1 VIGPL
6 HPYPTVETTTVSD
19 SGNTL
24 VVLMVTLFLVLA
36 GMALTALAVWY
47 WRSTIPDPES
57 LGPLHSMSTRKYAD
71 LDIVE
76 QRRALDSSRP
86 SLVATVATEV
96 AEPSDVADGEA
107 VEDSVGERT
116 TIESVV
122 VDDDDIWPGD
132 DWSDLDAL
140 QSDEPEILVDVF
152 DEPEILVD
160 VFDERPRVEPEAR
173 SRPAPIDP
181 LIT

>member
-1 VIGPL
+1 
-6 HPYPTVETTTVSD
+6 
-19 SGNTL
+19 
-24 VVLMVTLFLVLA
+24 
-36 GMALTALAVWY
+36 
-47 WRSTIPDPES
+47 
-57 LGPLHSMSTRKYAD
+57 
-71 LDIVE
+71 
-76 QRRALDSSRP
+76 
-86 SLVATVATEV
+86 VATVATEV